1 MASIRK
7 RGQKWQAQVRLAGHK
22 PQSKTFE
29 SRNLALAWARSVEGS
44 PQSST
49 LIFELPTLAELIDRF
64 LGRFTGKNHSMP
76 GHLRLWKEEL
86 GNYRLNEIDPFMIN
100 RVTAVLAIKRVPKTV
115 GHYMS
120 SLSSLFNFFIAGKHI
135 EANDQDELKLLVQAH
150 QDMLMTLHKTGFSN
164 PVIDPMTTKYTQS
177 NKREVFLSDEEQ
189 KRLLEACRESHWAK
203 LYLMVLIAL
212 TTGARKGEI
221 LNMRWSDVDFV
232 ERTIHLAKTKNGK
245 PRKLPITLAVIEEM
259 TRFREVGDS
268 LIFHATYT
276 RDPKGEKNRPF
287 DPKKAWIRALER
299 SGVGEI
305 RFHDLRHTC
314 ASTLVRNGR
323 TLIEVGRLLGHSSTQ
338 MTERYS
344 HLAVRDTQL
353 MVDSVMSGLR

>member
-22 PQSKTFE
+22 SQSKTFD
-29 SRNLALAWARSVEGS
+29 SRNLAVAWSRSVEGS
-44 PQSST
+44 PQLST
-49 LIFELPTLAELIDRF
+49 LSFELPTLAELIDRF

-120 SLSSLFNFFIAGKHI
+120 SLSSLFNFFFAGKHI

-150 QDMLMTLHKTGFSN
+150 QDMLMTLRKTGFSN

-177 NKREVFLSDEEQ
+177 NKREVFLSDKEQ
-189 KRLLEACRESHWAK
+189 KQLLDACKHSHWSK

-221 LNMRWSDVDFV
+221 LNMRWSDVNFT
-232 ERTIHLAKTKNGK
+232 ERTIHLEKTKNGK
-245 PRKLPITLAVIEEM
+245 PRKLPITVAVIEEL
-259 TRFREVGDS
+259 TRFREVGEG
-268 LIFHATYT
+268 LIFPATFT
-276 RDPKGEKNRPF
+276 KDKQGSVNRPF
-287 DPKKAWIRALER
+287 DPKKAWIKALER

>member
-1 MASIRK
+1 MPSIRK

-22 PQSKTFE
+22 PQSKTFD

-44 PQSST
+44 PSSST
-49 LIFELPTLAELIDRF
+49 VSFELPTLGELIERF
-64 LGRFTGKNHSMP
+64 LCTYSGKNYSIP
-76 GHLRLWKEEL
+76 GHLKVWKREL
-86 GNYRLNEIDPFMIN
+86 GRYRLDEIDPFMIN

-120 SLSSLFNFFIAGKHI
+120 SLSGIFNYFISGKHI
-135 EANDQDELKLLVQAH
+135 ESDDQEDLKLLIEAH
-150 QDMLMTLHKTGFSN
+150 QDMLMTLRKTGFAN

-177 NKREVFLSDEEQ
+177 NKREVFLTDDQQ
-189 KRLLEACRESHWAK
+189 KRLLIACKTSHWPK

-221 LNMRWSDVDFV
+221 LNMRWTDVSFT
-232 ERTIHLAKTKNGK
+232 ERTIHLEKTKNGK
-245 PRKLPITLAVIEEM
+245 PRKLPITMAVIEEL
-259 TRFREVGDS
+259 TRFREVGER
-268 LIFHATYT
+268 LIFPATFT
-276 RDPKGEKNRPF
+276 RDQDGAVDRPF
-287 DPKKAWIRALER
+287 DPKKAWIGALER
-299 SGVGEI
+299 SGIGHI

-344 HLAVRDTQL
+344 HLAVKDTQM
-353 MVDSVMSGLR
+353 MVDEVMSDLG